1 MEAEEKAAAR
11 VEANDNLLIIQQVFL
26 CLLANEQGDT
36 LFNDVKN
43 EEQKKKRRKIMKQ
56 QQILLKE
63 RPNGMPTSS
72 TFQYGET
79 DVVQPTEGEVQLK
92 TLYLSVDP
100 YMLGRMNDAK
110 SYTAPFQVGEPLN
123 GGIVAVVTKSHSSD
137 LQEGDVVTG
146 MLEWKE
152 YNTVDADAVRKLDLH
167 GVSSST
173 ALGVLGMPGLT
184 AYFGMYKIG
193 EPKEGETVVIS
204 GAAGAVGSVAGQ
216 LAKIKGARVIGIVGS
231 KEKADYIK
239 SLGFDEA
246 INYKTD
252 NLKEVLKEHC
262 PDGIDVYFENVGGEI
277 SDHILPHLNT
287 FARVPVCGSISSY
300 NLEKGERDIGVR
312 VQGFLVKARVKMQ
325 GFLVRDFEDQFQEAY
340 KALASYVEAGELQYE
355 ETIHEGLERVPEAFI
370 GLFKGEN
377 IGKQLVKVSEK

>member
-1 MEAEEKAAAR
+1 
-11 VEANDNLLIIQQVFL
+11 
-26 CLLANEQGDT
+26 
-36 LFNDVKN
+36 
-43 EEQKKKRRKIMKQ
+43 MKQ

-63 RPNGMPTSS
+63 RPNGMPTSD
-72 TFQYGET
+72 TFQYEET

-100 YMLGRMNDAK
+100 YMRGRMNDAK

-231 KEKADYIK
+231 EEKAITLNPSVLTK
-239 SLGFDEA
+239 RL
-246 INYKTD
+246 IIKTD
-252 NLKEVLKEHC
+252 NLKEVLKERC

-377 IGKQLVKVSEK
+377 IGKQLVKVSEE

>member
-1 MEAEEKAAAR
+1 
-11 VEANDNLLIIQQVFL
+11 
-26 CLLANEQGDT
+26 
-36 LFNDVKN
+36 
-43 EEQKKKRRKIMKQ
+43 MKQ

-63 RPNGMPTSS
+63 RPNGMPTSD
-72 TFQYGET
+72 TFQYEET

-100 YMLGRMNDAK
+100 YMRGRMNDAK

-231 KEKADYIK
+231 EEKAITLNPSVLTKRLIIK
-239 SLGFDEA
+239 P
-246 INYKTD
+246 I
-252 NLKEVLKEHC
+252 
-262 PDGIDVYFENVGGEI
+262 I
-277 SDHILPHLNT
+277 
-287 FARVPVCGSISSY
+287 
-300 NLEKGERDIGVR
+300 
-312 VQGFLVKARVKMQ
+312 
-325 GFLVRDFEDQFQEAY
+325 
-340 KALASYVEAGELQYE
+340 
-355 ETIHEGLERVPEAFI
+355 
-370 GLFKGEN
+370 
-377 IGKQLVKVSEK
+377 